1 MMKVCINFGDIR
13 CVVPVGDGSLAVR
26 DVIDLAVERFRKAT
40 AKVSLLAKFTSKKD
54 RAQSS
59 VLGSRQ
65 IIKSTLCSSLCL
77 PLDISSLSLHKLTL
91 TNSLRKHD
99 HFMSWCGT
107 LFLSDSK
114 CSIELFRR
122 VLRSLSACFTTFC
135 CLFACCRRRQKTV
148 LVVCYQLMLS
158 QCTTTP
164 MNFEHRRVCP
174 AVPAAQSMYLLTELL
189 FVSLE

>member
-91 TNSLRKHD
+91 TNSLRKH
-99 HFMSWCGT
+99 H
-107 LFLSDSK
+107 
-114 CSIELFRR
+114 
-122 VLRSLSACFTTFC
+122 RSLYELVRHTIFIRLQVLYRTVQTSAS
-135 CLFACCRRRQKTV
+135 V
-148 LVVCYQLMLS
+148 SV
-158 QCTTTP
+158 
-164 MNFEHRRVCP
+164 
-174 AVPAAQSMYLLTELL
+174 SMFYYVLL
-189 FVSLE
+189 FVRLLQAPTEDCVSCMLSTHALTVHHNTDEL